1 MEDKQ
6 RELEDNYKAIDNNL
20 AIFKDLTQETNNDLS
35 NDTKEFARSLDNN
48 VK

>member
-20 AIFKDLTQETNNDLS
+20 SIFKELTQQENGDLQRES
-35 NDTKEFARSLDNN
+35 ASFA
-48 VK
+48 